1 MNPGGQDTS
10 EAFGK
15 TTRSRLVC
23 CNWYTLLHQVMVVT
37 MQLSQKFTAKKLSGV
52 VLAIGVTTSCFSQ
65 PAADVSGPTLPGLV
79 VTAPRL
85 NSTGDEAVSNAP
97 AAIGKVFEIDL
108 EYAGGASARLEDTLV
123 ESGLAY
129 WDASGSLGISS
140 GLGFRGFALSNQ
152 GNQQLQGSGGFV
164 NGHRDIAW
172 RFARDPA
179 TIARVQVVQGNDAT
193 LLGAGSPGGLV
204 QYITKTPTGTEGLR
218 LQSSVNSSG
227 GLRFA
232 LDGEKHL
239 GILQVRAVFAAQR
252 GERTL
257 EGVKN
262 ERTAA
267 LVSTKLPWASG
278 EARFDLEY
286 HGNAMPFPFGTAYAG
301 GKFWLDQPYVDERSS
316 AERHYRRQAL
326 YLRQDITDSTTLNAH
341 WQKVSSSR
349 DETLLGFFDPLNKTT
364 LRGYYRLIKE
374 ANQQADVGL
383 KLNGKHDLSAMLNT
397 SAPGPGVVGAPQ
409 PGLTHRWTLAY
420 ASNSQGREF
429 AGPQNIGGF
438 SLNLVN
444 PQFPENL
451 NLLRLSPRF
460 VYETFRERGLGAA
473 SVLQLSSA
481 ELRLGFRRSAVEIDS
496 VASATLP
503 QKRVADS
510 EQNTASAAVGWTL
523 SPNHRVWVSY
533 AQSFQPN
540 RGTFSGGAYLPP
552 SLGRQ
557 KELGWERTWA
567 GDAQNGNFSVQAF
580 DILQS
585 NLPRRDPKDPDAFL
599 LTGAVRASGIS
610 AALNIQ
616 SGALDFKSALTQQHV
631 RVQNLAAGAQGTEL
645 VGVPARFGSAS
656 AAAKS
661 ASGLWTIHA
670 QGASSLAGDAVGS
683 FRASGYVVYGL
694 RWQAPA
700 RANTPNALQW
710 GMRADNLLDRR
721 YVRALTGADNVWQG
735 ERRKLAV
742 WAELA
747 L

>member
-1 MNPGGQDTS
+1 MRQFRDNT
-10 EAFGK
+10 
-15 TTRSRLVC
+15 V
-23 CNWYTLLHQVMVVT
+23 
-37 MQLSQKFTAKKLSGV
+37 KKIIGSI
-52 VLAIGVTTSCFSQ
+52 AIGLPATCFAQST
-65 PAADVSGPTLPGLV
+65 ADVFSPTLPVVV
-79 VTAPRL
+79 VTSPRL
-85 NSTGDEAVSNAP
+85 KNTADETLRDTP

-108 EYAGGASARLEDTLV
+108 ERSSAAPLRLEDVLV

-152 GNQQLQGSGGFV
+152 SNQQLQGSGSFI

-179 TIARVQVVQGNDAT
+179 TVARVQVVQGNDAT

-204 QYITKTPTGTEGLR
+204 QYITKAPAGTEALH
-218 LQSSVNSSG
+218 LQSSVNSFDG
-227 GLRFA
+227 IGFV

-239 GILQVRAVFAAQR
+239 GILQVRAVFSAQR

-257 EGVKN
+257 KGVKN

-267 LVSTKLPWASG
+267 LLSTKLPWASG

-316 AERHYRRQAL
+316 ADRHYRRQAL
-326 YLRQDITDSTTLNAH
+326 YLRQDITDTTTLNAY
-341 WQKVSSSR
+341 WQKVRSSR
-349 DETLLGFFDPLNKTT
+349 DETLLGFFDPLNKTK

-374 ANQQADVGL
+374 ANQQSDVGL
-383 KLNGKHDLSAMLNT
+383 KLEGKQDLGAMLVPAN
-397 SAPGPGVVGAPQ
+397 SAISEVTTPQ
-409 PGLTHRWTLAY
+409 RTFTHRWTLAY
-420 ASNSQGREF
+420 SSNSQSREF

-438 SLNLVN
+438 SLDLVD
-444 PQFPENL
+444 PQFPISL
-451 NLLRLSPRF
+451 NRLRLSPRF
-460 VYETFRERGLGAA
+460 VYESYGAQGLGAA
-473 SVLQLSSA
+473 SVLQLNSL
-481 ELRLGFRRSAVEIDS
+481 EMRLGFRRSAIEIDS

-503 QKRVADS
+503 QKRVAES
-510 EQNTASAAVGWTL
+510 AHNTASAALGWTL
-523 SPNHRVWVSY
+523 SPNQRFWVSY
-533 AQSFQPN
+533 AESFQPN

-557 KELGWERTWA
+557 RELGWESSWV
-567 GDAQNGNFSVQAF
+567 GDAQSGKFSLQAF

-599 LTGAVRASGIS
+599 LTGAVQSTGIT
-610 AALNIQ
+610 AALNVQ
-616 SGALDFKSALTQQHV
+616 YGGGEFKSALTHQNP
-631 RVQNLAAGAQGTEL
+631 RIKNLAVGAQGTEL
-645 VGVPARFGSAS
+645 AGVPARFGSAS
-656 AAAKS
+656 ASARTAA
-661 ASGLWTIHA
+661 GLWTLQA
-670 QGASSLAGDAVGS
+670 QGASSLEGDATSS

-694 RWQAPA
+694 RWQAP
-700 RANTPNALQW
+700 NAPDAAKGFQW
-710 GMRADNLLDRR
+710 GVRADNLLDRR

-735 ERRKLAV
+735 ERRKLTV
-742 WAELA
+742 WAEAA